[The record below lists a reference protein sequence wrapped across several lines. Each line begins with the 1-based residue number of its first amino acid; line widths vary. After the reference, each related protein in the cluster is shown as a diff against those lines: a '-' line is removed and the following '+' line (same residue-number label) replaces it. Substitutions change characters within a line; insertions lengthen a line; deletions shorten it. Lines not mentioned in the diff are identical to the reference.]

1 MEFTQSILL
10 TIKKMLGIAE
20 EYHAFDID
28 ILTNI
33 NAVFLTLNQLG
44 VGPDKPYQIRGEDET
59 WQDFLG
65 EQYEY
70 LAAVQTYVYQRVR
83 LLFDPPTNS
92 FLVDAI
98 QKSCQEFEW
107 RFTVQ
112 PKNQN
117 EIDHVNSFR
126 KDYDSNESSDKN
138 ESTESLTNPDVSEET
153 EQSNTLTLLKTKS
166 KRAMPNKPKSLYDI
180 FS

>member
-1 MEFTQSILL
+1 MKFTQSILL

-44 VGPDKPYQIRGEDET
+44 VGPDKPYQIRSEDET

-65 EQYEY
+65 DQYEY

-107 RFTVQ
+107 RFTIQ

-117 EIDHVNSFR
+117 GIDHVNSFKEEPEV
-126 KDYDSNESSDKN
+126 KDDTSVEKTT
-138 ESTESLTNPDVSEET
+138 TEDQEP
-153 EQSNTLTLLKTKS
+153 TLMSIREASPNMK
-166 KRAMPNKPKSLYDI
+166 MPPKPKSLYDI

>member
-1 MEFTQSILL
+1 MNVTQSILL
-10 TIKKMLGIAE
+10 TIKKMLGVSE

-44 VGPDKPYQIRGEDET
+44 VGPNKPYQIKGEEET

-65 EQYEY
+65 DQYDY

-107 RFTVQ
+107 RFTIQ

-117 EIDHVNSFR
+117 RIDYVNSFKEEPEV
-126 KDYDSNESSDKN
+126 KDDTSVE
-138 ESTESLTNPDVSEET
+138 
-153 EQSNTLTLLKTKS
+153 KTTAGDQEPVLMSIREASPNMK
-166 KRAMPNKPKSLYDI
+166 MPPKPKSLYDI

>member
-1 MEFTQSILL
+1 MKITQSILL

-44 VGPDKPYQIRGEDET
+44 IGPDMPYQIKGEDEE

-65 EQYEY
+65 DQYDY
-70 LAAVQTYVYQRVR
+70 LAAVQTYIYQRVR

-92 FLVDAI
+92 FLVDAM

-112 PKNQN
+112 PKN
-117 EIDHVNSFR
+117 ESDLEHVNSF
-126 KDYDSNESSDKN
+126 KAKYASK
-138 ESTESLTNPDVSEET
+138 TEDAEADTDEFFRQASPNAIHQP
-153 EQSNTLTLLKTKS
+153 KTQ
-166 KRAMPNKPKSLYDI
+166 SLYDI